1 MRERAGAL
9 RTGAADEA
17 WERQEGRAGDERP
30 PIEIAMAL
38 CVGLRLPNVLAEDLL
53 GKAGHVLR
61 DTDTDMAYRMIL
73 DSMTAN
79 SIHEV
84 NRVLRDMRMEPL
96 TGRGPA

>member
-1 MRERAGAL
+1 MMKPKTAALGAFCAL
-9 RTGAADEA
+9 LVSVKAA
-17 WERQEGRAGDERP
+17 R
-30 PIEIAMAL
+30 
-38 CVGLRLPNVLAEDLL
+38 VRLPNVLAEDLL

-96 TGRGPA
+96 TGPKTA